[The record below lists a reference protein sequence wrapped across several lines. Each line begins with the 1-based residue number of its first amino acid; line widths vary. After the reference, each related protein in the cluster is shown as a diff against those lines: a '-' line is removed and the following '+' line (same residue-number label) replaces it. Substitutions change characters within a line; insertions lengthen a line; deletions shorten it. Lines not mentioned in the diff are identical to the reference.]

1 MSSQKL
7 YYGGN
12 IYSMR
17 SLNEKLEAV
26 LTDNG
31 VIKAFG
37 DYDKVTAL
45 ADRNAERIN
54 IEGRTMLPAF
64 IDAHSHLSMLAQNL
78 SKADLTQA
86 KSFDDIIRILKK
98 FKADNG
104 LDHGEYIVGFGYDEN
119 RLSEERHPD
128 KTVLDKVSIE
138 NPIFITNV
146 SMHMGCG
153 NSKALESAGI
163 TTETDMPKELVGRFP
178 NGEPNGFLAETGMSA
193 VFIQIMNIPLDLE
206 KLYIEAQDEYLRNGI
221 CTIQDGAV
229 SAQQFGQLKRLS
241 QDGIFKVDIV
251 AYLMQTDNAHDVLIK
266 NKGLLNKY
274 ERHLKIGGYKLV
286 LDGSPQGK
294 TAWLSKPY
302 TDGSSGTVWMKDD
315 DVYYFA
321 KEALDDGVQLLAH
334 CNGDLAS
341 QQFLDNYEK
350 AFKSSNDPEKSKL
363 RPVMI
368 HCQTVR
374 MDQLERFHSLNMMLS
389 IFVDHVYYWGDI
401 HLKNLGAERAENI
414 SPAVWA
420 EQFDLLFTFHQDTP
434 IISPNMLR
442 TVQTAAERATRS
454 GYILGEKQRI
464 SVYDALKAVTINAA
478 YQYGEEKNKGSIDIG
493 KDADFVLLD
502 EDPFEVQIKDISKI
516 KVTETIFKDNIL
528 FKL

>member
-17 SLNEKLEAV
+17 SSDEKPEAV

-37 DYDKVTAL
+37 DYDKVSAV
-45 ADRNAERIN
+45 ADRNAERID

-64 IDAHSHLSMLAQNL
+64 IDAHSHLSMLAQSL

-98 FKADNG
+98 FKTDND
-104 LDHGEYIVGFGYDEN
+104 LTHGEYIVGFGYDEN

-128 KTVLDKVSIE
+128 KTVLDKVSVE

-146 SMHMGCG
+146 SMHMGCA
-153 NSKALESAGI
+153 NSMALEAAGI
-163 TTETDMPKELVGRFP
+163 TAQTDMPAELAGRFA
-178 NGEPNGFLAETGMSA
+178 NGEPNGFLAETGMNA
-193 VFIQIMNIPLDLE
+193 VFMQIMNIPLDLE
-206 KLYIEAQDEYLRNGI
+206 KLYTEAQEVYLKNGI

-229 SAQQFGQLKRLS
+229 TAREFQQLKRLS
-241 QDGIFKVDIV
+241 QEGIFKADVA
-251 AYLMQTDNAHDVLIK
+251 AYLVQEDNAHNVLIDNK
-266 NKGLLNKY
+266 NLLNKY
-274 ERHLKIGGYKLV
+274 EKHLKIGGYKLV

-302 TDGSSGTVWMKDD
+302 TDGSSGFARMKND

-321 KEALDDGVQLLAH
+321 KEAIDDGVQLLAH

-350 AFKSSNDPEKSKL
+350 AFKSSNNAEKIKL

-374 MDQLERFHSLNMMLS
+374 MDQLERFHLLNMIPS
-389 IFVDHVYYWGDI
+389 IFVDHVYYWGNV
-401 HLKNLGAERAENI
+401 HLKNLGIERAENI
-414 SPAVWA
+414 SPTFWTK
-420 EQFDLLFTFHQDTP
+420 QLDLPVTFHQDTP
-434 IISPNMLR
+434 IISPDMLR
-442 TVQTAAERATRS
+442 TIQTAAERATSS

-478 YQYGEEKNKGSIDIG
+478 YQYGEEKKKGSIDIG

-502 EDPFEVQIKDISKI
+502 KNLFDVQVKDISKI
-516 KVTETIFKDNIL
+516 KVTETIFKDNAL